1 MRRLL
6 KKLTNFYLKEGL
18 EINLTRWQRDTI
30 CDFIIEYLKEVKKY
44 NG

>member
-18 EINLTRWQRDTI
+18 DVTLTKWQRDI
-30 CDFIIEYLKEVKKY
+30 IADFIIDYLKEVKKY